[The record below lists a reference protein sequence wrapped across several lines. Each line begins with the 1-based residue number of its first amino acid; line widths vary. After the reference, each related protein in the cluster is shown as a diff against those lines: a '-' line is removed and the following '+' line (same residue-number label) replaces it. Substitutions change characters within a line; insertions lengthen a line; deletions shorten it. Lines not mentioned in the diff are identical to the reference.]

1 MLCNVFHQL
10 VVSVGN
16 GRDRSLRRN
25 KRILGAKPTVF
36 IVAFLSTFG
45 LSVLMPNSSI
55 SAESGPAW
63 QAEWEKTLKAAEEEG
78 ALVIYMTQ
86 AFEPVFRE
94 AFQKKYP
101 KIKVTTVTGRGF
113 QLGQRVMSERRADK
127 YIADLYISGNI
138 TPLTVFH
145 RGKILEPIKP
155 LLLLP
160 EVLDTSGWYE
170 GKHHYDDPENRYIF
184 VFEGTPRSGEIT
196 FNTKQVNPAEIKS
209 YWDLINPKWK
219 GKFVSVDPLVS
230 GPISAAQIFFYKHP
244 DLGPEFIRRLHADTD
259 MVIVRSNEQ
268 LLDWLSAGKY
278 SFGFGARDVDTAITQ
293 GLPVSQFPPGSLKE
307 GSSVTAYN
315 GTLSFFNRAPHPNA
329 AKVAVNWLLSREGQ
343 TTWLDHNQKSGGLYD
358 SLREDISKEK
368 VSDRARRVKGAKFL
382 WLKPEWIEELDSI
395 REIIKKALASKG
407 K

>member
-1 MLCNVFHQL
+1 MP
-10 VVSVGN
+10 
-16 GRDRSLRRN
+16 
-25 KRILGAKPTVF
+25 KPTGF
-36 IVAFLSTFG
+36 IVAFIRALVVCF
-45 LSVLMPNSSI
+45 SVTSI
-55 SAESGPAW
+55 SGAAESKAGW
-63 QAEWEKTLKAAEEEG
+63 QAEWEKTVKAAEEER
-78 ALVIYMTQ
+78 AVVIYMTQ

-113 QLGQRVMSERRADK
+113 QLSQRVMNERRADK
-127 YIADLYISGNI
+127 YLVDLYVSGNI

-145 RGKILEPIKP
+145 RTKILEPIRP
-155 LLLLP
+155 LLLFP
-160 EVLDTSGWYE
+160 EVIDPSGWYE

-196 FNTKQVNPAEIKS
+196 YNSKLVNPSEIKS
-209 YWDLINPKWK
+209 YWDLLNPKWK
-219 GKFVSVDPLVS
+219 GKIVSVDPLVA
-230 GPISAAQIFFYKHP
+230 GPINAAQIFFYKHP
-244 DLGPEFIRRLHADTD
+244 DLGPEFLRRLHAETD

-278 SFGFGARDVDTAITQ
+278 WFGFGARDVDNAMTQ
-293 GLPVSQFPPGSLKE
+293 GLPVNQFLPGSLKE

-343 TTWLDHNQKSGGLYD
+343 AAWLDYNQKTGGLYD

-368 VSDRARRVKGAKFL
+368 VSARARRVKGAKLL
-382 WLKPEWIEELDSI
+382 WLKPEWIEELDAI
-395 REIIKKALASKG
+395 RDLIKKALANAGQG